1 MEVDGQRAVRDEVAR
16 CRRARRRAP
25 HCGREV
31 KPPRRLAGH
40 LHAPAMTSTLPPDFG
55 WSPGSRLAARVPAV
69 GLTALAACTQ
79 RSDVDAVDRL
89 EDLAPHSSGEEITIG
104 ADGIRNP
111 RCGVSR
117 ELDR

>member
-1 MEVDGQRAVRDEVAR
+1 MEVDGSAPFANEVAR

-40 LHAPAMTSTLPPDFG
+40 LHAPAMTSTLPPNFG
-55 WSPGSRLAARVPAV
+55 WSPASRVAAQVPAV
-69 GLTALAACTQ
+69 GLTALAPCTQ
-79 RSDVDAVDRL
+79 RSDVDPVDRL
-89 EDLAPHSSGEEITIG
+89 EDLAPHSSGEEVAIG

>member
-1 MEVDGQRAVRDEVAR
+1 MAGAQNS
-16 CRRARRRAP
+16 RRALAIATSQVIRQAQGKA
-25 HCGREV
+25 GRLS
-31 KPPRRLAGH
+31 PSGL
-40 LHAPAMTSTLPPDFG
+40 
-55 WSPGSRLAARVPAV
+55 PGSPAV
-69 GLTALAACTQ
+69 GLTALAACAQ

-111 RCGVSR
+111 RCRVSR

>member
-1 MEVDGQRAVRDEVAR
+1 MGAAAAQNSREPCLHWPDGPVAQLVEQGTFNPKVTGSIP
-16 CRRARRRAP
+16 ARP
-25 HCGREV
+25 KKTTEGSKEEPLRE
-31 KPPRRLAGH
+31 
-40 LHAPAMTSTLPPDFG
+40 
-55 WSPGSRLAARVPAV
+55 V

-79 RSDVDAVDRL
+79 RSDVHAVDRL

-111 RCGVSR
+111 RYGVSR